1 VSRYAQAL
9 EGSRRKY
16 VRGNSGED
24 PRLCDD
30 AFEELLEDARGMA
43 ARLVALEGRD
53 QWILVSDRLP
63 ADGMLVE
70 CVIAAE
76 RHRWLVLRLQVYG
89 PNGSAAFGRIP
100 ANRILCWRP
109 ARPVGEL
116 PIPGGER

>member
-1 VSRYAQAL
+1 VSSSYAQAL
-9 EGSRRKY
+9 EESRRRY

-63 ADGMLVE
+63 EQGLDVEFVPLKYQHSRHLGFFDGDCFVE
-70 CVIAAE
+70 
-76 RHRWLVLRLQVYG
+76 HR
-89 PNGSAAFGRIP
+89 NHKAGSV
-100 ANRILCWRP
+100 LCWRP
-109 ARPVGEL
+109 ARPIGEL
-116 PIPGGER
+116 PKGER